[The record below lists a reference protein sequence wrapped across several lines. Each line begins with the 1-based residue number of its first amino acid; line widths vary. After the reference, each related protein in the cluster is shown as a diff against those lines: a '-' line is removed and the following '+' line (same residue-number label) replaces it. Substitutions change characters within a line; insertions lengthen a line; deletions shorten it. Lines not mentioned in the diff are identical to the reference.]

1 MFGAL
6 ACALVEKGQLG
17 VGCEGVKFA
26 DESLGLVA
34 FFLEV
39 LEHFVWL
46 CVGGLRCFL
55 E

>member
-34 FFLEV
+34 FFFLEV
-39 LEHFVWL
+39 LEHLV
-46 CVGGLRCFL
+46 
-55 E
+55 